1 MSYTDALARITQIE
15 QQLSQLSGAAT
26 APAASTDGT
35 SAATDAS
42 AGSGSDVSATSF
54 ADALAQAQATSST
67 DGALSTLTG
76 SDTADAGLALPSAS
90 STPTLASATG
100 GLGVSASGSATLPS
114 AATTLLTTD
123 QQQFASRLAAD
134 TGLNPGVVSAW
145 MLAEEN
151 GSAAQ
156 SRQAAGNNDWL
167 NIGYTGAGTY
177 GSSDSVWSDPVTAA
191 DATAGWLEGQNTVPG
206 YGTASS
212 GIQSI
217 LSSVG
222 QTPAAQMSALQTS
235 GWAGSGYPDLPSIYA
250 EVTA

>member
-15 QQLSQLSGAAT
+15 QQLSQLTGAAT
-26 APAASTDGT
+26 APSATADST
-35 SAATDAS
+35 SSATDAS
-42 AGSGSDVSATSF
+42 TGSSSDVSATSF
-54 ADALAQAQATSST
+54 ADALAQAQGTSSPS
-67 DGALSTLTG
+67 DAVSTLTG
-76 SDTADAGLALPSAS
+76 SDAADAGLALPSAS
-90 STPTLASATG
+90 STLSLASPTG
-100 GLGVSASGSATLPS
+100 GLGLSASGSATLPS
-114 AATTLLTTD
+114 AAATLLTTD
-123 QQQFASRLAAD
+123 QQQFASRLASD

-145 MLAEEN
+145 LLAEEN

-177 GSSDSVWSDPVTAA
+177 GSTDAVWSDPVTAA
-191 DATAGWLEGQNTVPG
+191 DATAGWLEGQNTIPG

-217 LSSVG
+217 LSTVG

-250 EVTA
+250 QVTA